1 MDDHDDL
8 LDYYISDD
16 DESQYWARRLGR
28 RVSSKVLVEVDPC
41 LFPQTDTESL
51 VYWYSP
57 AQTGDSDSYSQLQH
71 LSCRLTSLF
80 SAWRERRQTDGPG
93 RVSGLGLQLCLGG
106 EEDRDWIFHLHTEG
120 RVGLI

>member
-28 RVSSKVLVEVDPC
+28 RVSSKVLVEAC
-41 LFPQTDTESL
+41 LFPQDTDTESL
-51 VYWYSP
+51 VYWYTP
-57 AQTGDSDSYSQLQH
+57 AQTGDSDSYSQLLH

-106 EEDRDWIFHLHTEG
+106 EEDRDWIFH
-120 RVGLI
+120 